1 MATSLWRSSFQVA
14 VRSGRGVRGGVLN
27 GRRAVST
34 AGAGGG
40 GGNSV
45 NLIMAAG
52 VGIAGVTTFAVSMPS

>member
-14 VRSGRGVRGGVLN
+14 VRSGRGVRGGVIN
-27 GRRAVST
+27 GRRAAST
-34 AGAGGG
+34 SGAG

-45 NLIMAAG
+45 NLIIAAG

>member
-14 VRSGRGVRGGVLN
+14 VRSGRGVRGGVIN
-27 GRRAVST
+27 GRRTAST
-34 AGAGGG
+34 AGAG

-45 NLIMAAG
+45 NLIIAAG